1 MVAAEDTP
9 VGGRRTMF
17 LLDAHNLLYRYYHAA
32 PAQLHRGHNVNA
44 VRGLRSLVSRLL
56 SLEPWAVTIVFD
68 GGGSCSGRK
77 DVLPSYKSG
86 RTDMPED
93 LRYQVELAREHLPKF
108 GASTVRVDGFE
119 ADDLIASMA
128 LPAREAGHRVY
139 LLTSDK
145 DMLSLVTDALPPIH
159 VYTRIGDGWRV
170 VKEAEVQERLGVPP
184 GKILDMLALCGDKV
198 DGIPGVPGVGDKT
211 AADLI
216 LQYGS
221 LKTLFDLLP
230 TLKRQGLKDK
240 LREHRAGIEL
250 ARRLLEPVPVPIDE
264 IARGTL
270 YAQAPTR

>member
-1 MVAAEDTP
+1 VVAAEDTP
-9 VGGRRTMF
+9 VGGPRTMF

-32 PAQLHRGHNVNA
+32 PVQMHQGHNVNA
-44 VRGLRSLVSRLL
+44 VRGLRSLVTRLL
-56 SLEPWAVTIVFD
+56 SYGPGAVTIVFD

-77 DVLPSYKSG
+77 DLLPAYKAG
-86 RTDMPED
+86 RTDMPDD
-93 LRYQVELAREHLPKF
+93 LRYQVELARDYMPRF
-108 GASTVRVDGFE
+108 GASTVRVDGYE
-119 ADDLIASMA
+119 ADDLIASLA

-159 VYTRIGDGWRV
+159 VYTRIGDGWRI
-170 VKEAEVQERLGVPP
+170 VKEAGVQERLGVPP
-184 GKILDMLALCGDKV
+184 GKVLDMLALCGDKV

-211 AADLI
+211 AAELI

-240 LREHRAGIEL
+240 LREHRAGIDL
-250 ARRLLEPVPVPIDE
+250 ARRLLEPVSVPIDA
-264 IARGTL
+264 IAQGTI
-270 YAQAPTR
+270 YAQAATH

>member
-9 VGGRRTMF
+9 IGGPRTMF
-17 LLDAHNLLYRYYHAA
+17 VLDAHNLLYRYYHAA
-32 PAQLHRGHNVNA
+32 PVQMHHGHNVNA
-44 VRGLRSLVSRLL
+44 VRGLRSLVTRLL
-56 SLEPWAVTIVFD
+56 SYGPGAVTIVFD

-77 DVLPSYKSG
+77 DLLPAYKAG
-86 RTDMPED
+86 RTEMPDD
-93 LRYQVELAREHLPKF
+93 LRYQVELAREFMPRY

-119 ADDLIASMA
+119 ADDLIASLA

-184 GKILDMLALCGDKV
+184 GKVLDMLALCGDKV

-250 ARRLLEPVPVPIDE
+250 ARRLLEPVPVSIDA
-264 IARGTL
+264 IAQGTI
-270 YAQAPTR
+270 YAQAATC

>member
-9 VGGRRTMF
+9 VGGPRTMF

-32 PAQLHRGHNVNA
+32 PVQMHQGHNVNA
-44 VRGLRSLVSRLL
+44 VRGLRSLVTRLL
-56 SLEPWAVTIVFD
+56 SYGPGAVTIVFD

-77 DVLPSYKSG
+77 DLLPAYKAG
-86 RTDMPED
+86 RTDMPDD
-93 LRYQVELAREHLPKF
+93 LRYQVELARDYMPRF
-108 GASTVRVDGFE
+108 GASTVRVDGYE
-119 ADDLIASMA
+119 ADDLIASLA

-159 VYTRIGDGWRV
+159 VYTRIGDGWRI
-170 VKEAEVQERLGVPP
+170 VKEAGVQECLGVPP
-184 GKILDMLALCGDKV
+184 GKVLDMLALCGDKV

-211 AADLI
+211 AAELI

-240 LREHRAGIEL
+240 LREHRAGIDL
-250 ARRLLEPVPVPIDE
+250 ARRLLEPVSVPIDA
-264 IARGTL
+264 IAQGTI
-270 YAQAPTR
+270 YAQAATH

>member
-9 VGGRRTMF
+9 VGGPRTMF

-32 PAQLHRGHNVNA
+32 PVQMHQGHNVNA
-44 VRGLRSLVSRLL
+44 VRGLRSLVTRLL
-56 SLEPWAVTIVFD
+56 SYGPGAVTIVFD

-77 DVLPSYKSG
+77 DLLPAYKAG
-86 RTDMPED
+86 RTDMPDD
-93 LRYQVELAREHLPKF
+93 LRYQVELARDYMPRF
-108 GASTVRVDGFE
+108 GASTVRVDGYE
-119 ADDLIASMA
+119 ADDLIASLA

-145 DMLSLVTDALPPIH
+145 DMLSLVTDALPTIH
-159 VYTRIGDGWRV
+159 VYTRIGDGWRI
-170 VKEAEVQERLGVPP
+170 VKEAGVQERLGVPP
-184 GKILDMLALCGDKV
+184 GKVLDMLALCGDKV

-211 AADLI
+211 AAELI

-240 LREHRAGIEL
+240 LREHRAGIDL
-250 ARRLLEPVPVPIDE
+250 ARRLLEPVSVPIDA
-264 IARGTL
+264 IAQGTI
-270 YAQAPTR
+270 YAQAATH